1 MFTKYLTLL
10 LSFVCFAFFAG
21 NAHAQASAARGKDLW
36 EQGCAGC
43 HGQTPAGAQV
53 RRGSTV
59 EGLRTAFNNIAAMSL
74 LRTLSD
80 AQLADLASYIRGD
93 AVTQTV
99 IKPQFNW
106 TDIWYNPSE
115 SGWGINI
122 TQHAD
127 TADKAGQ
134 LWAILYAYDIN
145 GSPIWYTVSGGTW
158 VSPTV
163 FTGDVFRARGSA
175 QNGTFNNSVL
185 SNNKVGTMTLT
196 FTNRTAAQLNY
207 SIEGRTVA
215 KMIERLVF

>member
-127 TADKAGQ
+127 KPDVAGQ
-134 LWAILYAYDIN
+134 IFAVMYAYDVF
-145 GSPIWYTVSGGTW
+145 GAPIWYTVPGGKW
-158 VSPTV
+158 ISPTV
-163 FTGDVFRARGSA
+163 FTGDVFRAAGPA
-175 QNGTFNNSVL
+175 QNGNFSSSAVRNT
-185 SNNKVGTMTLT
+185 KVGTLT
-196 FTNRTAAQLNY
+196 FTFTNRDAAQLNY
-207 SIEGRTVA
+207 TIESRTVN
-215 KMIERLVF
+215 KMIERLKF